1 MNTLERFTGW
11 MGAHPP
17 CPCVLLCVCVR
28 VRRMSRVCFAT
39 DLGYFTHVT
48 RDHPFQDSGLFY
60 RFTEDEKTGGV
71 AADATGQK
79 VSAGA

>member
-1 MNTLERFTGW
+1 MS
-11 MGAHPP
+11 
-17 CPCVLLCVCVR
+17 CVC
-28 VRRMSRVCFAT
+28 CAT

-71 AADATGQK
+71 AADGTGQK
-79 VSAGA
+79 VSASAFIVDSCSKFPPTATLQHQHQQVI